1 MWCSTSQLD
10 YATLVTNLD
19 FFEHTVGV
27 FFNIS
32 AALPV
37 QPLVESELLIGGY
50 EDFGFGEHITLL
62 GLVLYGKGGGAT
74 GHTLAQRRIQ
84 CARLLLQRGAD
95 GSAVPDRDCCSV
107 PWNQRFIP
115 PFVAWSASI
124 GAPHVA
130 HLGAAHGEMRA
141 LFKAAAAAWERGEHG
156 QLQDGGVPAVAAA
169 AAAAA
174 APPPPPP
181 AAPPPAA
188 PDLEAGL

>member
-1 MWCSTSQLD
+1 MAAPIDVRVGGQNVVLHVAAARLD

-95 GSAVPDRDCCSV
+95 GSAVRTVD
-107 PWNQRFIP
+107 ILKL
-115 PFVAWSASI
+115 SI
-124 GAPHVA
+124 I
-130 HLGAAHGEMRA
+130 
-141 LFKAAAAAWERGEHG
+141 
-156 QLQDGGVPAVAAA
+156 
-169 AAAAA
+169 
-174 APPPPPP
+174 
-181 AAPPPAA
+181 
-188 PDLEAGL
+188 